1 MVRINALRP
10 LSRILG
16 TQLRDESEIRNTD
29 DPNPNPSQILACF
42 CLHLGTR
49 LMKLLE
55 IGTQKIPNHQEKY
68 LGLTVEWFLRRENKP
83 WLTNIIQKIRSL
95 DGR

>member
-1 MVRINALRP
+1 M
-10 LSRILG
+10 S
-16 TQLRDESEIRNTD
+16 QKSEIRTT
-29 DPNPNPSQILACF
+29 LT
-42 CLHLGTR
+42 LTRLKYLLLGTR

-55 IGTQKIPNHQEKY
+55 IGTKKIPNHQEEY